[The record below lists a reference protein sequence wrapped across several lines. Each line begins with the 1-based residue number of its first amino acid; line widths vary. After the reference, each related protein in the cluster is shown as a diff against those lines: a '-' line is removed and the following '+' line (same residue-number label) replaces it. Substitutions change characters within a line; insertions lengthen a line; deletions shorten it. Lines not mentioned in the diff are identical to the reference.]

1 MPGLVGGFGNYLLP
15 VQVGAP
21 DYIKSVR
28 QFNDLSSKSK
38 LGSYIAGLWEG
49 DGHIWIPKTIY
60 APSGKKYMPQ
70 FSITFVES
78 DYPLIKK
85 LKSLLGGSIRQK
97 KENHAYVWTL
107 SSISDLNNIIN
118 LINGYLRG
126 PKIEH
131 FKTLIDWMNNHKGSY
146 FICKPKDN
154 SNILENS
161 WLSGFIDAEGSF
173 DIRISLIKN
182 GALKDRIAA
191 RFRLEQQKID
201 PKSLL
206 SYSNL
211 FSLISKSLLV
221 NLTTSTHNI
230 NKKYFLISLSSQ
242 KARLILVEY
251 LDKYPLFTSKFLN
264 YKDWRECHYLINNK
278 KHLTKEGIETAL
290 FIKSQMNSKRINYNW
305 DHLSQLYTY

>member
-15 VQVGAP
+15 VQIGAP
-21 DYIKSVR
+21 DYKNSVR
-28 QFNDLSSKSK
+28 LFNDLSFKSN

-60 APSGKKYMPQ
+60 ARGGKKNIPQ
-70 FSITFVES
+70 FSLTFVES
-78 DYPLIKK
+78 DYPLVLK
-85 LKSLLGGSIRQK
+85 LKFLLGGSIRFK

-131 FKTLIDWMNNHKGSY
+131 FKILINWMNNYKGFG

-173 DIRISLIKN
+173 DIRVSLIKN
-182 GALKDRIAA
+182 GALKDRVAA
-191 RFRLEQQKID
+191 RFRLEQQMID

-206 SYSNL
+206 YYSDL
-211 FSLISKSLLV
+211 FLLISKSLLV
-221 NLTTSTHNI
+221 NLTISTHNVT
-230 NKKYFLISLSSQ
+230 NKYFLISLSSQ

-264 YKDWRECHYLINNK
+264 YKDWCECHYLITNK
-278 KHLTKEGIETAL
+278 THLTNKGIETAL
-290 FIKSQMNSKRINYNW
+290 LKKSQMNNKRISYNW
-305 DHLSQLYTY
+305 NHLSQFYT